1 MITLLARSTQT
12 NHAEIASSIRSYG
25 VESGLLPA
33 AWDASTAAGAIALNA
48 EITRQAM
55 VIAYV
60 NDFWLL
66 MILTIVAI
74 PLVYLLRSD
83 PRGGPAPAPVI
94 DH

>member
-1 MITLLARSTQT
+1 
-12 NHAEIASSIRSYG
+12 
-25 VESGLLPA
+25 
-33 AWDASTAAGAIALNA
+33 
-48 EITRQAM
+48 M

-66 MILTIVAI
+66 MLLTIAAI